1 MKEKSIMV
9 VALQLIGF
17 ATVWCVLNGLY
28 AEYCLSREVPIA
40 IVVILGAVMI
50 VVNIFGIAKAAK
62 WLKKNL
68 NL

>member
-1 MKEKSIMV
+1 
-9 VALQLIGF
+9 
-17 ATVWCVLNGLY
+17 VWCVLNGLY